1 MTTGTTIA
9 RISGAI
15 AETTPGT
22 TLEMK
27 TVEILT
33 ETPMIMSEPVVIKV
47 KSTTVVEM

>member
-1 MTTGTTIA
+1 
-9 RISGAI
+9 
-15 AETTPGT
+15 
-22 TLEMK
+22 MK